1 MKKLITFYFSYFT
14 GKCHFEEDGTQ
25 HHLILQPISR
35 YFKMIANTKHI
46 SSWKSKGLSNE
57 SIKPPITSDNNLIS
71 LTDYL
76 GDKIRLKLGGSC
88 LKQPIVT
95 YSHRNTLNICIVYK
109 LGASSSFN
117 GDPTLKNSLFGVV
130 RLTKNAKFDKYQC
143 LGSGLEFDRKSS
155 FSFPGGGFG
164 QNVIIFGADM
174 SSSVHADNKKRI
186 F

>member
-57 SIKPPITSDNNLIS
+57 SIKPPITSDNNLIP

-88 LKQPIVT
+88 LKQPKVT
-95 YSHRNTLNICIVYK
+95 FIYFILVQTLGNINLLFFRMKYLRHK
-109 LGASSSFN
+109 Q
-117 GDPTLKNSLFGVV
+117 NSMQQIL
-130 RLTKNAKFDKYQC
+130 
-143 LGSGLEFDRKSS
+143 
-155 FSFPGGGFG
+155 
-164 QNVIIFGADM
+164 NVCFLDET
-174 SSSVHADNKKRI
+174 
-186 F
+186 FC